1 MRKFYLSF
9 LMLVLCMAS
18 AVANPVTQNQAL
30 LKAKAFRQTRGL
42 PANAAMELAYQG
54 RQASHQHGAPAKDA
68 YYYVFNNGG
77 NTGFVI
83 VAGDDSAESILGYA
97 DSGSFDAV
105 NIPENMQA
113 FLQGYAEEIAM
124 ARTQGLNSTG
134 SEENVEVAR
143 QVIAPLVTAHWNQ
156 YEPYNQ
162 KCPLYGAGGN
172 SGERCITGCVATA
185 LSQVMFYHKY
195 PVNKTTSI
203 PGYASN
209 EVIGELAALPE
220 ITFDWDNMCDNYS
233 PNNLESNVK
242 KTAVA
247 TLHRYTGQAVK
258 MNYSPNGSGGYHTMI
273 PNALKEYFGYQNQA
287 SYVLRDDYTTDQWNN
302 LIYNELR
309 HARPVIYAAD
319 TSGGSGHAFVCDG
332 YDGHEMFHINWGWGG
347 LADGYFRLQALNPSS
362 QGAGGSNGYGGYS
375 LNQGAVIGISPTV
388 VTDEVESN
396 VANPGIETVKF
407 VFADPSSDWAELQD
421 QKVSFAYNPNSG
433 LGSAYVWYW
442 YRRVDTNQG
451 YDVGLGLF
459 DGDEMIDMMSGIR
472 TNYTGS
478 SMQSS
483 GGGTGLYFGK
493 NLSDGTYY
501 VKGIDSPTGK
511 NEWKPSVSSDLRYL
525 EVVIA
530 NGQCTVSIVKKK
542 ASVELEVKK
551 VEQIVKQSGNPRTLR
566 VYLHNNGSKEFKD
579 NLYLLLGD
587 DLVAYECAF
596 IPANGDGFVD
606 FVFSASKGSYNII
619 VSTDS
624 EGSDPIY
631 SDYFDITEVNT
642 SPELELVKAEFKN
655 VVGDNQYGRVMEL
668 FVTLRNNSENDYNNQ
683 FTKQMKVKNDQG
695 SFDVYNQ
702 TFDVSISAGKEVT
715 IPLTHDLALGDLYWI
730 IISDGRKQYFERY
743 GITVCRAFVSWNAD
757 GTRTAVAPTT
767 SIIVPNDALA
777 ASFEDIE
784 NFTGVTITPNSNNNT
799 IYYFAHNATVP
810 SSLNGKNVVKGYESS
825 TITLTEASGFY
836 IPQSFTASE
845 ISYSYVPTLGADGK
859 NGWQTIML
867 PFAVKSVTS
876 DGNPVDWY
884 HGNETE
890 DNKDFWVREF
900 TQVSNNV
907 VKFADLAAWMPN
919 TPYIIAV
926 PGKHW
931 GEEYNMT
938 GKTLKFSA
946 TNVKVIQTPE
956 CKLTSDAYD
965 FIGSTCERTVSNV
978 YVLNEKG
985 NTFKLQESAT
995 IKPTGAYFMCNENQE
1010 LAPANLYIAFDDLT
1024 GICMPRVTADDGQM
1038 VDVYAIDG
1046 VKVATVR
1053 VNGGKVDLSR
1063 LPKGIYIVEGK
1074 KIVR

>member
-1 MRKFYLSF
+1 MLKIVRHAINQKQIIMRKFYLSF

-407 VFADPSSDWAELQD
+407 VFADPSS
-421 QKVSFAYNPNSG
+421 K
-433 LGSAYVWYW
+433 
-442 YRRVDTNQG
+442 
-451 YDVGLGLF
+451 GLF
-459 DGDEMIDMMSGIR
+459 
-472 TNYTGS
+472 
-478 SMQSS
+478 
-483 GGGTGLYFGK
+483 
-493 NLSDGTYY
+493 
-501 VKGIDSPTGK
+501 
-511 NEWKPSVSSDLRYL
+511 
-525 EVVIA
+525 
-530 NGQCTVSIVKKK
+530 
-542 ASVELEVKK
+542 
-551 VEQIVKQSGNPRTLR
+551 
-566 VYLHNNGSKEFKD
+566 
-579 NLYLLLGD
+579 
-587 DLVAYECAF
+587 
-596 IPANGDGFVD
+596 
-606 FVFSASKGSYNII
+606 
-619 VSTDS
+619 
-624 EGSDPIY
+624 
-631 SDYFDITEVNT
+631 
-642 SPELELVKAEFKN
+642 
-655 VVGDNQYGRVMEL
+655 
-668 FVTLRNNSENDYNNQ
+668 
-683 FTKQMKVKNDQG
+683 
-695 SFDVYNQ
+695 
-702 TFDVSISAGKEVT
+702 
-715 IPLTHDLALGDLYWI
+715 
-730 IISDGRKQYFERY
+730 
-743 GITVCRAFVSWNAD
+743 
-757 GTRTAVAPTT
+757 
-767 SIIVPNDALA
+767 
-777 ASFEDIE
+777 
-784 NFTGVTITPNSNNNT
+784 
-799 IYYFAHNATVP
+799 
-810 SSLNGKNVVKGYESS
+810 
-825 TITLTEASGFY
+825 
-836 IPQSFTASE
+836 
-845 ISYSYVPTLGADGK
+845 
-859 NGWQTIML
+859 
-867 PFAVKSVTS
+867 
-876 DGNPVDWY
+876 
-884 HGNETE
+884 
-890 DNKDFWVREF
+890 
-900 TQVSNNV
+900 
-907 VKFADLAAWMPN
+907 
-919 TPYIIAV
+919 
-926 PGKHW
+926 
-931 GEEYNMT
+931 
-938 GKTLKFSA
+938 
-946 TNVKVIQTPE
+946 
-956 CKLTSDAYD
+956 
-965 FIGSTCERTVSNV
+965 
-978 YVLNEKG
+978 
-985 NTFKLQESAT
+985 
-995 IKPTGAYFMCNENQE
+995 
-1010 LAPANLYIAFDDLT
+1010 
-1024 GICMPRVTADDGQM
+1024 
-1038 VDVYAIDG
+1038 
-1046 VKVATVR
+1046 
-1053 VNGGKVDLSR
+1053 R
-1063 LPKGIYIVEGK
+1063 L
-1074 KIVR
+1074 